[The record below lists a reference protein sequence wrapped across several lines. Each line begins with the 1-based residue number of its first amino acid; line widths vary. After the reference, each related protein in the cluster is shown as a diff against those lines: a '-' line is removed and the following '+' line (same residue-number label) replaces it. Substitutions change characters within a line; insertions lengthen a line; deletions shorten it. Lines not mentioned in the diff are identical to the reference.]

1 MVEVV
6 QYNQP
11 ATRLSWRIVSYMGL
25 SVGLCCWQ
33 IRRLLVTSQVGLGEW
48 RSMLLSPCITLIP
61 ATMATLLISA
71 LGDDRVTG

>member
-33 IRRLLVTSQVGLGEW
+33 IRRLLVTVVRLDLVSGG
-48 RSMLLSPCITLIP
+48 PCC
-61 ATMATLLISA
+61 
-71 LGDDRVTG
+71 